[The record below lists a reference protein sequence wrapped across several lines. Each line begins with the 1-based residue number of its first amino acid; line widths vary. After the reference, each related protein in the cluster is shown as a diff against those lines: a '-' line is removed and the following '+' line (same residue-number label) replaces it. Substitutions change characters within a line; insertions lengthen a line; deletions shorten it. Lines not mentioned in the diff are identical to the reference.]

1 MISFKGLFGLFA
13 NYDEVYAADHKYL
26 GKSYG
31 QKKKKKKKEANISIL
46 NILSRHLGLY
56 NSFCSCTFLESTT
69 FASFLTI
76 FYKL

>member
-31 QKKKKKKKEANISIL
+31 QKKKKEERSQHK
-46 NILSRHLGLY
+46 HLKY
-56 NSFCSCTFLESTT
+56 FVKTSW
-69 FASFLTI
+69 AV
-76 FYKL
+76 